1 MASIVPGAKWPVAAD
16 IRSASRREGVM
27 RPVTSPVAATPTSKR
42 EIRRRVR
49 REVMLR
55 RLRRELANGGEISAV
70 LRRPSS
76 TKTAG

>member
-1 MASIVPGAKWPVAAD
+1 
-16 IRSASRREGVM
+16 M